1 MSIFLDIVHSVVYLG
16 LFTYVML
23 SDFHPTVSG
32 LAIEDILAYW
42 VLALNL
48 LVLLQVSITGIKY
61 R

>member
-1 MSIFLDIVHSVVYLG
+1 
-16 LFTYVML
+16 ML

-48 LVLLQVSITGIKY
+48 LVHLQVRITGIKY
-61 R
+61 MYTVQYSTVWYGW